1 MSTGLPSAWALS
13 LAPLAEPLALLILAA
28 TLRFTQ

>member
-1 MSTGLPSAWALS
+1 MIVT

-28 TLRFTQ
+28 LLHLTQ

>member
-1 MSTGLPSAWALS
+1 MSTGLPSAWALTI
-13 LAPLAEPLALLILAA
+13 APMAEPLALLILIA